1 MLGSAR
7 SFGHCVLQ
15 DIGLAL
21 AGSKHS
27 QMSECTEYCL
37 VILPSLFLS
46 PSVVSSS
53 LSRLSSPSLSSPSL
67 SSALSSSSSFFV
79 VVTVF
84 GFVVAIAVG
93 TVLGVAL
100 ACSGLDV
107 RYVLH

>member
-1 MLGSAR
+1 
-7 SFGHCVLQ
+7 
-15 DIGLAL
+15 
-21 AGSKHS
+21 
-27 QMSECTEYCL
+27 MSECTEYCL

-53 LSRLSSPSLSSPSL
+53 P
-67 SSALSSSSSFFV
+67 FTIIVFGIVVIIFVFV